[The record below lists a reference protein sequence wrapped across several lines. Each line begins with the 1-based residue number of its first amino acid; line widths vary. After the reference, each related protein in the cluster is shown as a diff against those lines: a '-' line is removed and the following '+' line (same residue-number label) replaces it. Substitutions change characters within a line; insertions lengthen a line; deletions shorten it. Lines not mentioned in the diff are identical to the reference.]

1 MAKTI
6 IKEIFII
13 LLVCIAIVL
22 VMALVFYEY
31 VPSNKSIPAKVEA
44 YKTPANIQTEITENT
59 IESYTTQ
66 EHDYTIENT
75 DLSKYQ
81 ASQSYNPGKANPFEE
96 YSDSTNGGNTG
107 TENKVQNNNVDK
119 NVTDNYYTSQNV
131 ESGTK

>member
-22 VMALVFYEY
+22 VMALAFYEY

-96 YSDSTNGGNTG
+96 YSDSTNVGNAG
-107 TENKVQNNNVDK
+107 TENKVQNNNADK